1 MRSIGVHRESITT
14 LASSTNAHNQDFAV
28 QREKARQH
36 VRDNMVKKTGNLDSS
51 QRTALIS
58 ADLNKSTIERT
69 AYALKDGNDVKA
81 ALSRVRN
88 NGCIPPKKKNALP

>member
-1 MRSIGVHRESITT
+1 MRSVGVHRESITT
-14 LASSTNAHNQDFAV
+14 LASSTNSHNQDFAL

-69 AYALKDGNDVKA
+69 AYALKERNDVKA

-88 NGCIPPKKKNALP
+88 NGCIPPKKKNAIP